1 MPVTE
6 FEGLALD
13 GDSSVCG
20 QMRKTPQT
28 DQRER
33 MIDNQITPLT
43 DVLGRYGLPQMRL
56 NLVIGQLTMV
66 FLHTGILM
74 EFA

>member
-20 QMRKTPQT
+20 QMRKSSQT
-28 DQRER
+28 DQRKR

-43 DVLGRYGLPQMRL
+43 ARTVAPGAAQS
-56 NLVIGQLTMV
+56 
-66 FLHTGILM
+66 GI
-74 EFA
+74 